1 MTESHTGMNEK
12 VKDPPV
18 LLQLD
23 RSLVRERIHRLE
35 LWLAADRHNCEEDQ
49 AHLVEGSAERA
60 YWHHGY
66 LVALRDMLA
75 LGKPLNLSS

>member
-1 MTESHTGMNEK
+1 MNDK
-12 VKDPPV
+12 SQNQPT

-23 RSLVRERIHRLE
+23 RGLLRDRIHRLE

-49 AHLVEGSAERA
+49 AHLVEGSRERA

-75 LGKPLNLSS
+75 LGRPLNLS